1 MPGWLSRNIGS
12 MVPRAAALAAL
23 ALLAVVDRVDASPNP
38 GSTMT
43 YRVDHEEHGLLGMHR
58 LTFSRTEGNLV
69 VEVASE
75 ITVEFFSM
83 TVFRYAAKRREVWR
97 DGRMIAYESDTHDD
111 GTDVRVTAKAAED
124 GLIIAGPSGRR
135 MAALGVFPTH
145 PWKQSIVD
153 AEVLMHTTT
162 GELLEVAVTEVG
174 PETLILEG
182 RPIQTTKYRMSG
194 DHEREIWFNDKG
206 DWVLLRFFEY
216 GDAVTYT
223 LMDPHSASDL
233 AER

>member
-1 MPGWLSRNIGS
+1 MAERLSRNFRS
-12 MVPRAAALAAL
+12 MAPRAAGL
-23 ALLAVVDRVDASPNP
+23 ALLAVLAGVDGVDATPNP
-38 GSTMT
+38 GGTMT
-43 YRVDHEEHGLLGMHR
+43 YRVDHEEHGLLGTHR
-58 LTFSRTEGNLV
+58 LTFSRKGANLV
-69 VEVASE
+69 VDVDSE
-75 ITVEFFSM
+75 IAVEFFSM

-111 GTDVRVTAKAAED
+111 GTDIRVTAEAAQD

-145 PWKQSIVD
+145 PWNRAIVD

-162 GELLEVAVTEVG
+162 GELLEVAVTEIG
-174 PETLILEG
+174 PETLIIDG
-182 RPIQTTKYRMSG
+182 RAIETTKYRMSG
-194 DHEREIWFNDKG
+194 DHDREIWFDDRG
-206 DWVLLRFFEY
+206 DWVRLRFYEY

-223 LMDPHSASDL
+223 LMDPHSAHDL